1 MCMFLSLPTLSDS
14 DHEGLGPG
22 RSGSMDRGS
31 SFRWKSSNAQ
41 SMIRMMRWGGLP
53 SLRTV
58 EMSAAL
64 IVYRDNIDMYLEMA
78 IHTICLRI
86 LNKHGNIIYS
96 VLIRILPAVQLQLPP
111 VLALL

>member
-14 DHEGLGPG
+14 DQEGLGPG

-31 SFRWKSSNAQ
+31 SFRWKSSKAQ
-41 SMIRMMRWGGLP
+41 SMMRMMRWGGLP

-64 IVYRDNIDMYLEMA
+64 IVYRDNIECIYCTLRWQ
-78 IHTICLRI
+78 IHTP
-86 LNKHGNIIYS
+86 Y
-96 VLIRILPAVQLQLPP
+96 
-111 VLALL
+111 ALGY

>member
-22 RSGSMDRGS
+22 LSGSMDRGS

-64 IVYRDNIDMYLEMA
+64 IVYRDNIDMYILYLEMA
-78 IHTICLRI
+78 NTH
-86 LNKHGNIIYS
+86 HM
-96 VLIRILPAVQLQLPP
+96 P
-111 VLALL
+111 